1 MTIAHYLCQ
10 HSMWRGGPGP
20 ILSAVAQEEHA
31 IKRIELVIHQ
41 CLGENMTRNSA
52 TYGKIK
58 SRGQVGPGG

>member
-1 MTIAHYLCQ
+1 
-10 HSMWRGGPGP
+10 MWRGGPGP

-41 CLGENMTRNSA
+41 CLSENMTRNSA